1 MTTDRAL
8 YKIYIPNE
16 KAIKFD
22 RTWLAIIVGICA
34 FLLQLLPIE
43 FGATTSKIFIIC
55 IFVFYITQLATRW
68 TYKPLYGE
76 LKGELEFNLD
86 GIIVDGYKFNL
97 DDIANIEVNILE
109 YYGKY
114 VGGGRYSLSR
124 IFSQGVKNQ
133 LSFSTVTNEFYYF
146 NFRLENKNDY
156 KKMEPFLDKYF
167 NEKKMSFRS
176 KYNAERTEIFS

>member
-8 YKIYIPNE
+8 YNIYISND

-22 RTWLAIIVGICA
+22 RTWLAIIVGFGV
-34 FLLQLLPIE
+34 FLLQFLPFE
-43 FGATTSKIFIIC
+43 FDETTSKVFAIC
-55 IFVFYITQLATRW
+55 VFVFYIGLLATRW

-76 LKGELEFNLD
+76 LKGEIEFDID
-86 GIIVDGYKFNL
+86 GIFVDGYKFNL
-97 DDIANIEVNILE
+97 DEITNIEVNILD
-109 YYGKY
+109 YYGEY

-133 LSFSTVTNEFYYF
+133 LSFNTLTNEFYCF

-156 KKMEPFLDKYF
+156 KRIEPFLDKYF
-167 NEKKMSFRS
+167 NEKKMSFHS